1 MKIDR
6 KLTYKIL
13 PSQVIVKNFVKN
25 ERNCN
30 YEVYLLEILNLS
42 DYFRVLSLGEEYIKP
57 ISEEN
62 GQFDAISERYSID
75 FKLFIA
81 ESLMEGKSILSYSIT
96 KYSDGFYGYGASKAR
111 NKKEMTCTN
120 LCQAIRYLTL
130 EELEGIERNKKRTFL
145 EKDIASFLDVLRT
158 KKNILLFYP
167 YEFFYEGEYV
177 ETEAIK
183 KVMNALHVDLKES
196 LLYRERNVYGFDTY
210 MVTIFVDKFIIFK
223 MDYNGYQLVDTIDTR
238 RVKTFESLMQI
249 SLF

>member
-130 EELEGIERNKKRTFL
+130 EELEGIERDKKRTFL

-158 KKNILLFYP
+158 KKNILS
-167 YEFFYEGEYV
+167 V
-177 ETEAIK
+177 Q
-183 KVMNALHVDLKES
+183 VD
-196 LLYRERNVYGFDTY
+196 
-210 MVTIFVDKFIIFK
+210 
-223 MDYNGYQLVDTIDTR
+223 
-238 RVKTFESLMQI
+238 
-249 SLF
+249 